1 MNEYIEPF
9 FSKILTGS
17 RKNHNTHDFLLIML
31 ENFKEALENGN
42 SLSAIFMDTLNHGLL
57 TAKFVVQFFYIHSYL
72 NKRLQMTNVNCD
84 FSLRK

>member
-31 ENFKEALENGN
+31 ENFRKLLEALENGN
-42 SLSAIFMDTLNHGLL
+42 SVSAIFMDTLNHDLL
-57 TAKFVVQFFYIHSYL
+57 TAKSVV
-72 NKRLQMTNVNCD
+72 
-84 FSLRK
+84 